1 MLSFL
6 LIWGPGKAALCLGDL
21 HVSPTDWHLL
31 STSTRIKSRAV
42 AAIDLHHPDPSSSS
56 RLLSSSFVIF
66 WSSHCQSR

>member
-6 LIWGPGKAALCLGDL
+6 LIWGSGKAALCLGDL

-42 AAIDLHHPDPSSSS
+42 AAIDLHHPEKSSGWKSGMRGTLYS
-56 RLLSSSFVIF
+56 GKN
-66 WSSHCQSR
+66 W